1 MSSATTPLPPAV
13 PSGLTVNGVAVPAHI
28 EAAGPDAIMAHL
40 AGAPAVSAPVP
51 SVPESAEN
59 PPTDDE
65 GAES

>member
-1 MSSATTPLPPAV
+1 MSSDSAPVP
-13 PSGLTVNGVAVPAHI
+13 PSGLTINGVAVPMDV
-28 EAAGPDAIMAHL
+28 ESAGPDAIAAHV
-40 AGAPAVSAPVP
+40 AAATSPAPVP